1 MKMKFKIPTPDDRQ
15 DQFYSTSFLVKY
27 IPEIPDSLF
36 QRFKRHKNQFG
47 EYEYVVQPGGM
58 SSAVEPTIDI
68 LIPHVKRAFFPRNR
82 MNKYSVFSDENQSIL
97 VSRKMQDGMFT
108 FLLQHEEGKVSINSK
123 RLTKANSE
131 YIMAKLVNRMCFEKS
146 AKTMIEYLDTLMV
159 VSPRVLYAL
168 ENRTPYSFFNEGRK
182 INVRLNTKRIS
193 EKECALEISDS
204 LWLPISNKDLDSFL
218 RFHRDRNNR
227 SKKWNLS
234 PLNLIKVLDPTTF
247 LEMSESTIKVMHSF
261 LDQNRTKKI
270 VEERAQKLLTEM
282 GKKFPTK
289 LTLFNYY
296 DRKALL
302 VNGQLS
308 DWVIIAPERNPDRA
322 SHQLVEVYSIKN
334 ETGVEGEKENSKSS
348 VHQYY
353 HMSGP
358 ICIDNIHNNSSVGDQ
373 MVSRALA
380 LLNDKQAVEAIY
392 TIRSHLPSSPLR
404 VDKSLLSKEGI
415 N

>member
-1 MKMKFKIPTPDDRQ
+1 MKMKFKIPTPDDKK
-15 DQFYSTSFLVKY
+15 DAYYSTSFLVKY
-27 IPEIPDSLF
+27 IPEINEHLF
-36 QRFKRHKNQFG
+36 RRMKRHQNHLG
-47 EYEYVVQPGGM
+47 EYQYVVQPGGM
-58 SSAVEPTIDI
+58 SSAVEPTIHN
-68 LIPHVKRAFFPRNR
+68 LIPHVKRTFFPRNR
-82 MNKYSVFSDENQSIL
+82 LNRNAFFANENQSIL
-97 VSRKMQDGMFT
+97 ISRKMQDGMFT

-131 YIMAKLVNRMCFEKS
+131 YIMAKLINRMCFEKS
-146 AKTMIEYLDTLMV
+146 SKTMIEYLDTLMV

-168 ENRTPYSFFNEGRK
+168 ENRTPYSFFNEGRR
-182 INVRLNTKRIS
+182 IDVRLNTKRIS

-218 RFHRDRNNR
+218 RFHRDKNNR

-234 PLNLIKVLDPTTF
+234 PLNLIKVLDPSTF
-247 LEMSESTIKVMHSF
+247 LEMSESTIKVMYSF
-261 LDQNRTKKI
+261 LDQNRTKKL

-282 GKKFPTK
+282 EDKFPTK
-289 LTLFNYY
+289 LTLFNFE
-296 DRKALL
+296 DKKALL

-308 DWVIIAPERNPDRA
+308 DWVIIAPERDPTYN
-322 SHQLVEVYSIKN
+322 SHQSVEVYSVKA
-334 ETGVEGEKENSKSS
+334 ETEEEGEKETSKRS
-348 VHQYY
+348 VRQYY

-392 TIRSHLPSSPLR
+392 TLRTHVPTSPLR